1 MSERNLETFYESRVK
16 LQERDPEQLG
26 RGLPVGSIKD
36 VTWVH
41 QRYALTH
48 GYNSV
53 LELAIDE
60 LAAEI
65 NELKQRLDAL
75 ETDLE
80 QVGQIDAGG

>member
-1 MSERNLETFYESRVK
+1 MSDAFREARTLLT
-16 LQERDPEQLG
+16 ERDPGKVG
-26 RGLPVGSIKD
+26 RGTSLASIKD

-41 QRYALTH
+41 QSYAMAH

-53 LELAIDE
+53 VEMAIDE
-60 LAAEI
+60 LVAEI
-65 NELKQRLDAL
+65 NALKQRLDAL